1 MVIDPIPGSQKGAD
15 MDTLFRLKHYTNR
28 VLLTFLGPADL
39 EDHADPRVQLR
50 REYDERMGR
59 PLPSSG
65 QTAQLAPAT
74 KAIA

>member
-1 MVIDPIPGSQKGAD
+1 
-15 MDTLFRLKHYTNR
+15 MDILFRLKHYTNR

-39 EDHADPRVQLR
+39 DDHADPRVLLR

-59 PLPSSG
+59 PVAVLTSG
-65 QTAQLAPAT
+65 QTAQLAPAP